1 MILSYTLPTEMVSK
15 LKLERLKLY
24 ASVQNFFVWTKYA
37 GYDPE
42 VSNSGS
48 PFDQGLGLYD
58 YPRPRVF
65 TFGVNLSL

>member
-1 MILSYTLPTEMVSK
+1 MTSK
-15 LKLERLKLY
+15 LKLNRLRVY
-24 ASVQNFFVWTKYA
+24 GSVQNFFVLTKYS

-48 PFDQGLGLYD
+48 AFDQGLGLYD

-65 TFGVNLSL
+65 MVGLNIGL

>member
-1 MILSYTLPTEMVSK
+1 MLSYTLNPDVVSRMK
-15 LKLERLKLY
+15 LDRLRFF
-24 ASVQNFFVWTKYA
+24 ASVQNFFVITKYS

-48 PFDQGLGLYD
+48 AFDQGFGLYD

-65 TFGVNLSL
+65 TFGLNIGL